1 MHPQTSEEA
10 QRKVE
15 FVTTETA
22 CDRRKLTV
30 CLTLTYATRMLTRSA
45 LIYLSRQEGL
55 KDFAARFKL
64 FKKLTT
70 RFVAGETIDEATAF
84 IREMNTDGCSASFDH
99 LNESVANPAEA
110 EQEVAE
116 YLQILNRI
124 DETGIN
130 SNVSIK
136 LTQFGLELDPEL
148 AYKNARAV
156 VADAARRGN
165 FVRVDMEGSNVT
177 QVTLDIFK
185 RLRAEFELNDVG
197 IVLQSYLRRTYA
209 DAQELIKLPARI
221 RICKGAYNEPP
232 EVSFPDKN
240 DVDESYVRVMR
251 LLLSSG
257 IYHGIATHDP
267 RMIEATIDFSKKE
280 GIPKEAFEFQMLY
293 GVRRDL
299 QRQLAKDGYNMRI
312 YVPYGKHWYPYF
324 MRRLAER
331 PANIWFV
338 FKNLLK
344 G

>member
-1 MHPQTSEEA
+1 MI
-10 QRKVE
+10 
-15 FVTTETA
+15 
-22 CDRRKLTV
+22 
-30 CLTLTYATRMLTRSA
+30 TRSA

-55 KDFAARFKL
+55 KDFATRFRP

-70 RFVAGETIDEATAF
+70 RFVAGETIEEAVSF
-84 IREMNTDGCSASFDH
+84 IREINAEGCTASFDH
-99 LNESVANPAEA
+99 LNESVASAVEA
-110 EQEVAE
+110 EREVVE
-116 YLQILNRI
+116 YLNILSRI
-124 DETGIN
+124 DETGIR

-136 LTQFGLELDPEL
+136 LTQFGLGLDPEL
-148 AYKNARAV
+148 AYRNARRV
-156 VADAARRGN
+156 VEDAHRRGI
-165 FVRVDMEGSNVT
+165 FVRVDMEDSGVT
-177 QVTLDIFK
+177 QVTIDIFK
-185 RLRAEFELNDVG
+185 RLRAEFGLNDVG

-209 DAQELIKLPARI
+209 DTQELVKLPARI

-232 EVSFPDKN
+232 EVAFPEKR
-240 DVDESYVRVMR
+240 DVDENYVNVMK

-267 RMIEATIDFSKKE
+267 KMIEATIKHATRA
-280 GIPKEAFEFQMLY
+280 GIGKDKFEFQMLY

-299 QRQLAKDGYNMRI
+299 QRQLAHDGYNVRV

-338 FKNLLK
+338 LKNLFK